1 MSTSTNSENQITC
14 KEPSFLTRSSS
25 LPLFTNLSGNI
36 DSSTKLS
43 LPPCFI
49 SYNCRLAC
57 RDLQRDIA
65 HYKNYSDSPR
75 MVPCMSS
82 HILLPL
88 ISDKTLS
95 WFAFSADPDP
105 SRIERDPHRPIPSQ
119 ISLDPSEPSP
129 IPPSTIKK
137 RK

>member
-95 WFAFSADPDP
+95 WGEGLSNPMANESVVWRSRNLPANFAANLGFLL
-105 SRIERDPHRPIPSQ
+105 
-119 ISLDPSEPSP
+119 SLFANLGF
-129 IPPSTIKK
+129 
-137 RK
+137 